1 MNIVIFVFGR
11 FCLHVAQIH
20 YVIETNAS
28 HPWGVGSVTSPHGVH
43 GLVGILRQSK
53 NTQNTE

>member
-28 HPWGVGSVTSPHGVH
+28 HPWGSVTSPHGVH